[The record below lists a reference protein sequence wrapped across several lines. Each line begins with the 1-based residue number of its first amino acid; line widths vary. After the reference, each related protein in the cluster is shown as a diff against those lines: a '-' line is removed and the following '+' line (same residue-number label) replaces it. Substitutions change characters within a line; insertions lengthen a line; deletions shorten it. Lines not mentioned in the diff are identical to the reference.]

1 MLDNFKNDQFIP
13 YTIITNAIKNNKL
26 SHAYLIDGN
35 NYEYAFDFVMSFVK
49 TIVCEDNFTCASD
62 KCSLC
67 NICMRIDD
75 GNYPEVK
82 IIESDNMVIKKE
94 QLLDLQSS
102 FSRSGLEGNKRIYI
116 IKDCEKMNKQAS
128 NSLLK
133 FLEEPVDN
141 VVAILFSNNI
151 SNILSTIIS
160 RCQFIK
166 LNNIKYKN
174 ANNTIENFAF
184 SVCNNKSDIDIF
196 LNDESKNK
204 IISDVVAFIDYFE
217 KNDLDVFI
225 FLRKMWFNNFLS
237 KDDNMLAILLIT
249 YFYYDVLKY
258 KYNINDFY
266 FVEYDYLIKEVSE
279 NNSIFTILNKIEL
292 CYNKYDDL
300 KYNLNLNLFIDDFLI
315 RLGECY
321 ECC

>member
-1 MLDNFKNDQFIP
+1 MLDNFKKDQFIP

-49 TIVCEDNFTCASD
+49 TIVCENNFTYDSD

-116 IKDCEKMNKQAS
+116 IKDCEKMNKQAA

-133 FLEEPVDN
+133 FLEEPVEN
-141 VVAILFSNNI
+141 VVAVLFSNNI
-151 SNILSTIIS
+151 SSILSTIIS

-166 LNNIKYKN
+166 LNNIKHVN

-184 SVCNNKSDIDIF
+184 SVCNNKSDIDNF

-204 IISDVVAFIDYFE
+204 IISDVVSFIDYFE

-225 FLRKMWFNNFLS
+225 FLKKMWFNNFLS
-237 KDDNMLAILLIT
+237 RDDNLLAILLIT

-266 FVEYDYLIKEVSE
+266 FVEFDYLIKEVAN
-279 NNSIFTILNKIEL
+279 NNSILTILNKIEL

>member
-1 MLDNFKNDQFIP
+1 MLDNFKKDQFIP

-49 TIVCEDNFTCASD
+49 TIVCENNFTYDSD

-94 QLLDLQSS
+94 QLLVLQSS
-102 FSRSGLEGNKRIYI
+102 FSRSSLEGNKRIYI

-151 SNILSTIIS
+151 SSILSTIIS

-166 LNNIKYKN
+166 LNNIKHVN

-184 SVCNNKSDIDIF
+184 SVCNNKSDIDNF
-196 LNDESKNK
+196 LSDESKCK
-204 IISDVVAFIDYFE
+204 IISDVVSFIDYFE

-225 FLRKMWFNNFLS
+225 FLKKMWFNNFLS
-237 KDDNMLAILLIT
+237 RDDNLLAILLIT

-266 FVEYDYLIKEVSE
+266 FVEFDYLIKEVAN
-279 NNSIFTILNKIEL
+279 NNSILTILNKIEL

-315 RLGECY
+315 RLGESY

>member
-49 TIVCEDNFTCASD
+49 TIVCEDNFTYTSD

-82 IIESDNMVIKKE
+82 IIESDNMIIKKE

-102 FSRSGLEGNKRIYI
+102 FSRSSLEGNKRIYI
-116 IKDCEKMNKQAS
+116 IKDCEKMNKQAA

-133 FLEEPVDN
+133 FLEEPVEN

-151 SNILSTIIS
+151 SSILSTIIS

-166 LNNIKYKN
+166 LNNIKHVN

-184 SVCNNKSDIDIF
+184 SVCNNKSDIDNF

-204 IISDVVAFIDYFE
+204 IISDVVSFIDYFE

-225 FLRKMWFNNFLS
+225 FLKKKWFNNFLS
-237 KDDNMLAILLIT
+237 KDDNLLAILLIT

-258 KYNINDFY
+258 KYNITDFY
-266 FVEYDYLIKEVSE
+266 FVEYDYLIKEVAY
-279 NNSIFTILNKIEL
+279 NNSILTILNKIEL

>member
-1 MLDNFKNDQFIP
+1 MLDNFKKDQFIP

-49 TIVCEDNFTCASD
+49 TIVCEDNFTNSSD

-102 FSRSGLEGNKRIYI
+102 FSRFGLEGNKRIYI

-151 SNILSTIIS
+151 SSILSTIIS

-166 LNNIKYKN
+166 LNNIKHVN

-184 SVCNNKSDIDIF
+184 SVCNNKSDIDNF
-196 LNDESKNK
+196 LSDESKCK
-204 IISDVVAFIDYFE
+204 IISDVVSFIDYFE

-225 FLRKMWFNNFLS
+225 FLKKMWFNNFLS
-237 KDDNMLAILLIT
+237 KDDNLLAILLIT

-266 FVEYDYLIKEVSE
+266 FVEYDYLIKEVAN
-279 NNSIFTILNKIEL
+279 NNSILTILNKIEL

>member
-1 MLDNFKNDQFIP
+1 MLDNFKKDQFIP

-49 TIVCEDNFTCASD
+49 TIVCEYNFTNSSD

-102 FSRSGLEGNKRIYI
+102 FSRFGLEGNKRIYI
-116 IKDCEKMNKQAS
+116 IKDCEKMNKQAA

-151 SNILSTIIS
+151 SSILSTIIS

-166 LNNIKYKN
+166 LNNIKHVN
-174 ANNTIENFAF
+174 ANKTIKNFAF
-184 SVCNNKSDIDIF
+184 SVCNNKSDIDNF

-204 IISDVVAFIDYFE
+204 IISDVVSFIDYFE
-217 KNDLDVFI
+217 KNNLDVFI
-225 FLRKMWFNNFLS
+225 FLKKKWFNNFLS

-258 KYNINDFY
+258 KYNITDFY
-266 FVEYDYLIKEVSE
+266 FVEYDYLIKEVAE
-279 NNSIFTILNKIEL
+279 NNSIFIILNKIEL

>member
-49 TIVCEDNFTCASD
+49 TIVCENNFTYDSD

-102 FSRSGLEGNKRIYI
+102 FSRSSLEGNKRIYI

-151 SNILSTIIS
+151 SSILSTIIS

-166 LNNIKYKN
+166 LNNIKHVN

-184 SVCNNKSDIDIF
+184 SVCNNKSDIDNF

-204 IISDVVAFIDYFE
+204 IISDVVSFIDYFE

-225 FLRKMWFNNFLS
+225 FLKKMWFNNFLS
-237 KDDNMLAILLIT
+237 KDDNLLAILLIT

-258 KYNINDFY
+258 KYNITDFY
-266 FVEYDYLIKEVSE
+266 FVEYDYLIKEVAN
-279 NNSIFTILNKIEL
+279 NNSILTILNKIEL

>member
-1 MLDNFKNDQFIP
+1 MLDNFKKDQFIP

-49 TIVCEDNFTCASD
+49 TIVCENNFTYDSD

-102 FSRSGLEGNKRIYI
+102 FSRSSLEGNKRIYI

-151 SNILSTIIS
+151 SSILSTIIS

-166 LNNIKYKN
+166 LNNIKHVN

-184 SVCNNKSDIDIF
+184 SVCNNKSDIDNF
-196 LNDESKNK
+196 LNDDSKYK
-204 IISDVVAFIDYFE
+204 IISDVVSFVDYFE

-225 FLRKMWFNNFLS
+225 FLKKMWFNNFLS
-237 KDDNMLAILLIT
+237 KDDNLLAILLIT
-249 YFYYDVLKY
+249 YFYYDVLKF

-266 FVEYDYLIKEVSE
+266 FVEYDYLIKEVAN
-279 NNSIFTILNKIEL
+279 NNSILTILNKIEL

>member
-1 MLDNFKNDQFIP
+1 MLDNFKKDQFIP

-49 TIVCEDNFTCASD
+49 TIVCENNFTYDSD

-102 FSRSGLEGNKRIYI
+102 FSRSSLEGNKRIYI

-151 SNILSTIIS
+151 SSILSTIIS

-166 LNNIKYKN
+166 LNNIKHVN

-184 SVCNNKSDIDIF
+184 SVCNNKSDIDNF
-196 LNDESKNK
+196 LNDDSKYK
-204 IISDVVAFIDYFE
+204 IISDVVSFVDYFE

-225 FLRKMWFNNFLS
+225 FLKKMWFNNFLS
-237 KDDNMLAILLIT
+237 RDDNLLAILLIT

-266 FVEYDYLIKEVSE
+266 FVEYDYLIKEVAN
-279 NNSIFTILNKIEL
+279 NNSILTILNKIEL

-315 RLGECY
+315 RLGESY